1 MPATVELPAESV
13 NVDDPEPGAG
23 MLAGLKLAVTPEGKP
38 LADRAIAESN
48 PPEMAAVIE
57 EVPELPGATVS
68 EAGLAESAKPGV
80 PLEVTV
86 RVMLAVSVRPPPVP
100 VMVMV

>member
-1 MPATVELPAESV
+1 MELLAESV

-23 MLAGLKLAVTPEGKP
+23 MLVGLKPAVTPEGKP
-38 LADRAIAESN
+38 LAERAIAELN

-68 EAGLAESAKPGV
+68 EAGLAEREKPGV
-80 PLEVTV
+80 PLDVTV
-86 RVMLAVSVRPPPVP
+86 SVTLVVSVSPPPVP